1 MFVVLDTET
10 TGLYPYRGHEMISF
24 AGIKI
29 DKHLNEIDRLVIKI
43 HPARPDLFDPEA
55 KRINGYQTHLWRD
68 AIQPQEAIEKIAS
81 FMSGCVPVAHNW
93 AFDRAFLFAMLKN
106 TGVDRR
112 IPRRG
117 IDTITL
123 ATSAFYRFGIRS
135 FSMQSMCDLLGWPKQ
150 PHRAEA
156 DAVLCLALFR
166 LLYPITIRTA
176 IKIQAMITIAK
187 IRKLFKPI

>member
-1 MFVVLDTET
+1 MFVILDTET
-10 TGLYPYRGHEMISF
+10 TGLYPYKGHEMISF
-24 AGIKI
+24 AGIKT
-29 DKHLNEIDRLVIKI
+29 DKDLNEIDRLVVKI
-43 HPARPDLFDPEA
+43 HPKRPDRIDPEA
-55 KRINGYQTHLWRD
+55 RRINGYHQNRWRD
-68 AIQPQEAIEKIAS
+68 AISQKDAIEQIAS

-93 AFDRAFLFAMLKN
+93 AFDRAFLFSTLKN
-106 TGVDRR
+106 AGVDRT

-123 ATSAFYRFGIRS
+123 ATSAFYQHGIRS

-156 DAVLCLALFR
+156 DAVLCLALFK
-166 LLYPITIRTA
+166 LLYPMTIRTA
-176 IKIQAMITIAK
+176 IKVQLIVTIAK